1 MTTAT
6 NPDEQFQTDLNRIEL
21 DITSL
26 QSKVRLAT
34 LRDKVED
41 LQTTINGMGQDI
53 ANLREKG
60 YAFERE
66 LENQAADY
74 VTQWVK
80 LKSGVVMQI
89 EQQARS
95 LQAALRPLETQVT
108 QIAGQNHRV
117 AGPLLAKIESG
128 IQTLEG
134 NVTAAERS
142 IGGMFDKFDNQVYQT
157 TKHLKDIK
165 WMLSELAEASFTL
178 LATESGIMAV
188 KAIWAKDGKERKD
201 DPEGVLYLTDQRLIF
216 EQKEEVATKKV
227 LFVATEKKLVQEKRW
242 ETPVATIE
250 NAKARK
256 EGFMKKDDFID
267 IQLGNGAPFDALTLH
282 IWQPADEWVALLK
295 HAKAKEF
302 DATRAIAI
310 AAEEVEKVKSAP
322 TQCPSCGGTINQVVL
337 RGMDSISC
345 EYCGAVIRL

>member
-1 MTTAT
+1 MSTAT
-6 NPDEQFQTDLNRIEL
+6 NPAEQFQSDLNRIQL

-26 QSKVRLAT
+26 QNKVRLTA

-41 LQTTINGMGQDI
+41 LQTTINGMEQEI

-74 VTQWVK
+74 VTQWGK

-95 LQAALRPLETQVT
+95 LQVALRPLETQVT
-108 QIAGQNHRV
+108 QISGQNHRV

-128 IQTLEG
+128 IQSLEG
-134 NVTAAERS
+134 NVSAAERS

-157 TKHLKDIK
+157 TKHLKAIK
-165 WMLSELAEASFTL
+165 WMLTELAEASFTL
-178 LATESGIMAV
+178 LATEAGIMAV
-188 KAIWAKDGKERKD
+188 KGIWARDGKERKD

-216 EQKEEVATKKV
+216 EQKQEVATKKV
-227 LFVATEKKLVQEKRW
+227 LFVATEKKLVQQTLW
-242 ETPVATIE
+242 EAPVPLIE
-250 NAKARK
+250 DVKARK
-256 EGFMKKDDFID
+256 GGFMNKDDFIEVKF
-267 IQLGNGAPFDALTLH
+267 GSGAPFNAIHAH
-282 IWQPADEWVALLK
+282 IWQSGDEWVALLK
-295 HAKAKEF
+295 RAKAKEF

-310 AAEEVEKVKSAP
+310 DMAVAEKVKAAP
-322 TQCPSCGGTINQVVL
+322 TQCPSCGGAINQVVL
-337 RGMDSISC
+337 RGMESISC
-345 EYCGAVIRL
+345 EFCGVVIRL